1 MLSASELTKSY
12 AGVKVVNSASVEV
25 ASGEVHALIGENG
38 AGKSTM
44 LRMIAGLVRPDSG
57 TITVAD
63 QDIGG
68 RGTPHSLKAG
78 VAMVSQEMAAIPSRS
93 VIENVY
99 LGVKTKPVGTAR
111 ANFGARYEQLC
122 AETGIW
128 LNPGARVFTLSQA
141 DRQQLE
147 ILRALAAR
155 PRVLLLDEPT
165 TAMSFDQSAR
175 FAELIRELARQGMAV
190 LWVSHDL
197 TEVRGNAQRVT
208 VMRDGSVVGGGAA
221 EEFTESDLIQLM
233 VGYEVAAGYPRP
245 DLVPA
250 GAPSALQVRDLR
262 CFPGSPSLS
271 VTVAAGEIVGCAGL
285 VGAGRSSFGRALYG
299 ARPPAGG
306 QIKVGD
312 GPWFTPKSTRQ
323 AAAAGIAMVPE
334 DRRTQGLVLNRSVAE
349 NLLLPS
355 LDRITRLGVVERGR
369 ARSLASAWVRQANVR
384 PPDPSLPVAS
394 LSGGNQQKVLVQMRL
409 ATEPKLVIFD
419 EPTRGVSIDAKVE
432 LHRVVVEMAGRGMG
446 VILISSELD
455 EVLGLSHRVLV
466 FRNGSIVSDLDAEHA
481 TRQAVMSAA
490 FGLEGETG
498 SDER

>member
-1 MLSASELTKSY
+1 MLSASGLTKSY

-25 ASGEVHALIGENG
+25 ASGEIHALVGENG

-44 LRMIAGLVRPDSG
+44 LRMIAGLVRPDAG

-63 QDIGG
+63 QEIGG

-78 VAMVSQEMAAIPSRS
+78 VAMVTQEMAAIPARS

-99 LGVKTKPVGTAR
+99 LGVKTRPVGTAR
-111 ANFGARYEQLC
+111 ANFGARYEKLC
-122 AETGIW
+122 AEAGIW

-175 FAELIRELARQGMAV
+175 FAELIRDLARQGVAV

-197 TEVRGNAQRVT
+197 TEVRSNAQRVT
-208 VMRDGSVVGGGAA
+208 VMRDGSVVGGGPAA
-221 EEFTESDLIQLM
+221 EFTESALIQLM
-233 VGYEVAAGYPRP
+233 VGYEVSASYPRP
-245 DLVPA
+245 EPVPA

-262 CFPGSPSLS
+262 CYPGSPSLS

-285 VGAGRSSFGRALYG
+285 VGAGRSSFARALYG
-299 ARPPAGG
+299 ARPAAGG
-306 QIKVGD
+306 QIKVAD

-323 AAAAGIAMVPE
+323 AAGAGIAMVPE
-334 DRRTQGLVLNRSVAE
+334 DRRTQGLVLNRSVGE

-355 LDRITRLGVVERGR
+355 LDRITRLGVVERRR

-384 PPDPSLPVAS
+384 PPDPSLRVAA

-446 VILISSELD
+446 VVLISSELD

-466 FRNGSIVSDLDAEHA
+466 FRNGSIVGDLDAEHA

>member
-1 MLSASELTKSY
+1 MLSASGLIKSY
-12 AGVKVVNSASVEV
+12 AGVKVVNAASVEV
-25 ASGEVHALIGENG
+25 ASGEIHALVGENG

-63 QDIGG
+63 QEIGG
-68 RGTPHSLKAG
+68 RGPAHSLKAG
-78 VAMVSQEMAAIPSRS
+78 VAMVTQEMAAIPSRS

-99 LGVKTKPVGTAR
+99 LGVRARPVGTAR
-111 ANFGARYEQLC
+111 ANFRTRYEKLC
-122 AETGIW
+122 EEAGIW

-175 FAELIRELARQGMAV
+175 FAELIRGLVRQGMAV

-197 TEVRGNAQRVT
+197 TEVRTNAQRVT
-208 VMRDGSVVGGGAA
+208 VMRDGSVVGCGPAA
-221 EEFTESDLIQLM
+221 EFTESDLIQLM
-233 VGYEVAAGYPRP
+233 VGYEVAAAYPRP
-245 DLVPA
+245 ELVPA
-250 GAPSALQVRDLR
+250 GAPSALEVRDLR
-262 CFPGSPSLS
+262 CYPGSPSLS
-271 VTVAAGEIVGCAGL
+271 VNVAAGEIVGCAGL
-285 VGAGRSSFGRALYG
+285 VGAGRSSFARAVYG

-306 QIKVGD
+306 QIKVAD
-312 GPWFTPKSTRQ
+312 GSWFTPRSTRQ

-334 DRRTQGLVLNRSVAE
+334 DRRAQGLILNRTVGE

-355 LDRITRLGVVERGR
+355 LDRITRFGVVEQRR
-369 ARSLASAWVRQANVR
+369 ARSLAGTWAREANVR
-384 PPDPSLPVAS
+384 PPDPSRRVAS
-394 LSGGNQQKVLVQMRL
+394 LSGGNQQKVLVKMRL
-409 ATEPKLVIFD
+409 ATEPKLIIFD

-466 FRNGSIVSDLDAEHA
+466 FRNGSIVRDLDAEHA

>member
-1 MLSASELTKSY
+1 MLSASGLTKSY

-25 ASGEVHALIGENG
+25 ASGQVHALVGENG

-57 TITVAD
+57 TITVAE
-63 QDIGG
+63 QEIGG
-68 RGTPHSLKAG
+68 RGPAHSLKAG
-78 VAMVSQEMAAIPSRS
+78 VAMVTQEMAAIPSRS

-99 LGVKTKPVGTAR
+99 LGVKTRPVGTAR
-111 ANFGARYEQLC
+111 ANFSARYEKLC
-122 AETGIW
+122 AEAGIW

-175 FAELIRELARQGMAV
+175 FAELIRELARQGVAV

-197 TEVRGNAQRVT
+197 AEVRSNAQRVT
-208 VMRDGSVVGGGAA
+208 VMRDGSVVGGGPAA
-221 EEFTESDLIQLM
+221 EFTESDLIQLM
-233 VGYEVAAGYPRP
+233 VGYELTATYPRP
-245 DLVPA
+245 EPVPA
-250 GAPSALQVRDLR
+250 AAPSALQVRDLR
-262 CFPGSPSLS
+262 CYPGSPSLS

-285 VGAGRSSFGRALYG
+285 VGAGRSSFARALYG

-306 QIKVGD
+306 QIKVAD

-323 AAAAGIAMVPE
+323 ATAAGIAMVPE

-355 LDRITRLGVVERGR
+355 LDRITRLGVVERRR

-384 PPDPSLPVAS
+384 PPDPFRRVAS

-466 FRNGSIVSDLDAEHA
+466 FRNGSIVRDLDAEHA
-481 TRQAVMSAA
+481 TREAVMSAA

>member
-1 MLSASELTKSY
+1 MLSASGLTKSY

-25 ASGEVHALIGENG
+25 ASGEIHALVGENG

-44 LRMIAGLVRPDSG
+44 LRMIAGLVRPDAG
-57 TITVAD
+57 TITVAE
-63 QDIGG
+63 QEIGG

-78 VAMVSQEMAAIPSRS
+78 VAMVTQEMAAIPSRS

-99 LGVKTKPVGTAR
+99 LGVRTKPVGTAR

-175 FAELIRELARQGMAV
+175 FAELIGELARQGVAV

-197 TEVRGNAQRVT
+197 TEVRSNAQRVT

-245 DLVPA
+245 DVVPA
-250 GAPSALQVRDLR
+250 GAASALQVRDLR
-262 CFPGSPSLS
+262 CYPGSPSLS

-312 GPWFTPKSTRQ
+312 GSWFTPKSTRQ

-369 ARSLASAWVRQANVR
+369 ARALASAWVRQANVR
-384 PPDPSLPVAS
+384 PPDPSRPVAS
-394 LSGGNQQKVLVQMRL
+394 LSGGNQQKVLVKMRL

-466 FRNGSIVSDLDAEHA
+466 FRNGSIVRDLDAEQA